1 MGRNIGKC
9 TVYGTEKSVFY
20 GKCRIIK
27 FLTIFKNKIIVIII
41 YVYGV
46 KSQEFDRKIQI
57 FDD

>member
-1 MGRNIGKC
+1 MGKC

-20 GKCRIIK
+20 GKSRIIK

-46 KSQEFDRKIQI
+46 KSQEFDRKLQI